1 VLFVADLVTDDA
13 TDHRTTDRSHS
24 APLRQDGTRDAT
36 DAGADR
42 GVLVLS

>member
-1 VLFVADLVTDDA
+1 LVFADLVTDDA

-24 APLRQDGTRDAT
+24 APIRQDGARHTT